1 MLVFN
6 FIHSMAAM
14 FLLVSQNLS
23 TSHSGRLVQY
33 LLVLIFIQTFVY
45 V

>member
-6 FIHSMAAM
+6 FIHCMAFM
-14 FLLVSQNLS
+14 FLSQNLS

-33 LLVLIFIQTFVY
+33 LLVFIFIQTFA
-45 V
+45 